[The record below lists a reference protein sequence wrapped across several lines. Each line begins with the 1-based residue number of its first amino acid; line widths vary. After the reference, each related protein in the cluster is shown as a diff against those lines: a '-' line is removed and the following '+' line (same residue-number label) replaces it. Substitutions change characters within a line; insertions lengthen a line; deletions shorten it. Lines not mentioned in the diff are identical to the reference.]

1 MSIEILQ
8 QRPKTSSPGDFLDR
22 LEVRYGPVAMLGRFF
37 LRAAAELR
45 ERGLTLWWGS
55 MEELLRT
62 NEANRD
68 SWRGLVQV
76 FDHRYFTAT
85 REICFCIFARDGRG
99 RIVGTHA
106 ARLFDWTGTTFH
118 DEATSLRLFYSDP
131 EAMRRP
137 GETCEVTA
145 PLARR
150 VTGLTIF
157 SGAAWYH
164 PDYRG
169 CGLSGILP
177 RIGKACALTRWPA
190 DRIVS
195 FMLADVHA
203 RGFAPRFGYDTIDWS
218 IIGRN
223 SPLGN
228 HHSAFLSVTRESSLR
243 HIAQLLGDRRPQ
255 VDGEVLRRHA

>member
-1 MSIEILQ
+1 VARQS
-8 QRPKTSSPGDFLDR
+8 GDFLER
-22 LEVRYGPVAMLGRFF
+22 LEITHGPVAMLGRFF
-37 LRAAAELR
+37 LRAETELR
-45 ERGLTLWWGS
+45 ERGLTLSWGT
-55 MEELLRT
+55 MDELLQT
-62 NEANRD
+62 NVANRD

-76 FDHRYFTAT
+76 FDHRYFAAKAD
-85 REICFCIFARDGRG
+85 ICFCIFARDGRG

-137 GETCEVTA
+137 GESCEVTA

-195 FMLADVHA
+195 FMLSDVYE
-203 RGFAPRFGYDTIDWS
+203 RGFAPRFGYDTVDWA
-218 IIGRN
+218 IAGRN
-223 SPLGN
+223 SPLGD
-228 HHSAFLSVTRESSLR
+228 HYSAFLSVTRESCLR
-243 HIAQLLGDRRPQ
+243 YIAELLGDRHPQ
-255 VDGEVLRRHA
+255 VDGGVLRRYA

>member
-1 MSIEILQ
+1 MSIEFLQ
-8 QRPKTSSPGDFLDR
+8 QRPKTSSRGDFLDR
-22 LEVRYGPVAMLGRFF
+22 LEIRYGPVAMLGRFF
-37 LRAAAELR
+37 LRAEAELR

-62 NEANRD
+62 NQSNPD
-68 SWRGLVQV
+68 SWRPLVPV
-76 FDHRYFTAT
+76 FDHRYFPHSPKN
-85 REICFCIFARDGRG
+85 CFCIFGRDARG
-99 RIVGTHA
+99 RVVATHA
-106 ARLFDWTGTTFH
+106 ARLFDWSGTTFH
-118 DEATSLRLFYSDP
+118 EEATSLRLFYSDP
-131 EAMRRP
+131 EHMKAP

-145 PLARR
+145 PSART
-150 VTGLTIF
+150 VTGPTIF

-169 CGLSGILP
+169 CGLSAILP
-177 RIGKACALTRWPA
+177 RIGKAYALTKWPA

>member
-1 MSIEILQ
+1 MSLATVR
-8 QRPKTSSPGDFLDR
+8 QRAAARASGDFLDR
-22 LEVRYGPVAMLGRFF
+22 LEITHGPVAMLGRFF
-37 LRAAAELR
+37 LRAEAELR
-45 ERGLTLWWGS
+45 DRGLTLWWGS

-76 FDHRYFTAT
+76 FDHRCFSAT
-85 REICFCIFARDGRG
+85 PDICFCIFARDGRG
-99 RIVGTHA
+99 RIVGSHA

-131 EAMRRP
+131 ETMRRP

-150 VTGLTIF
+150 ITGLTIF

-190 DRIVS
+190 GRIVS
-195 FMLADVHA
+195 FMLSDVYA
-203 RGFAPRFGYDTIDWS
+203 RGFAPRFGYDTVDWA
-218 IIGRN
+218 ITGRN
-223 SPLGN
+223 SPLGD
-228 HHSAFLSVTRESSLR
+228 HYSALLSVTRESCLQY
-243 HIAQLLGDRRPQ
+243 IAQLLGGRRPQ